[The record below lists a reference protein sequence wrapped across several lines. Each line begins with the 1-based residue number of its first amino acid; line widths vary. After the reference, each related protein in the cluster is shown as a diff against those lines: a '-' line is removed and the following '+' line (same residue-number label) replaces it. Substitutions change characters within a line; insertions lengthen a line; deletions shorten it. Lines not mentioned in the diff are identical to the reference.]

1 MCQQK
6 PVNKLENQY
15 LTKWESKS
23 ILPPM
28 GNKQILCLLAGKEL
42 WSTPEPNGW
51 AVMVKIQDQKN
62 LHKLLLFQAPDNLD
76 LIRS

>member
-1 MCQQK
+1 MYQQK

-23 ILPPM
+23 ILPSM
-28 GNKQILCLLAGKEL
+28 GNKQIFCLLAGKEL

-51 AVMVKIQDQKN
+51 AVTVKIQD
-62 LHKLLLFQAPDNLD
+62 
-76 LIRS
+76 